1 MIESL
6 DVILWDKKVGTLV
19 ANREG
24 HRSKACFYFDSD
36 YVRDGYDIAPLRA
49 PVKGVAAQRGL
60 PVYPDEERLFG
71 GLPSFIADSLPDH
84 WGNTVFNEWA
94 KVHHI
99 RMRDLS
105 ALDRLAYIGRRGMG
119 HWSSSRPLPRN
130 WRHRSR
136 WRSLTSTNWPGRLS
150 RKPDGSTSRY
160 RQPDGRKPVQG
171 RNVRRRTTAQS
182 GGQRQFRGRTMLL
195 RTGGDPLSGLHADDR
210 QVRRTPEDADDT
222 DRIQLLPDGRRRRAS
237 DDAEPPVGR

>member
-99 RMRDLS
+99 RMRDPVSYTHLT
-105 ALDRLAYIGRRGMG
+105 
-119 HWSSSRPLPRN
+119 LP
-130 WRHRSR
+130 
-136 WRSLTSTNWPGRLS
+136 TNRE
-150 RKPDGSTSRY
+150 
-160 RQPDGRKPVQG
+160 VE
-171 RNVRRRTTAQS
+171 NCV
-182 GGQRQFRGRTMLL
+182 GG
-195 RTGGDPLSGLHADDR
+195 GG
-210 QVRRTPEDADDT
+210 VKN
-222 DRIQLLPDGRRRRAS
+222 IQKES
-237 DDAEPPVGR
+237 IK

>member
-71 GLPSFIADSLPDH
+71 GLRRSSP
-84 WGNTVFNEWA
+84 
-94 KVHHI
+94 I
-99 RMRDLS
+99 RCLT
-105 ALDRLAYIGRRGMG
+105 IGET
-119 HWSSSRPLPRN
+119 PC
-130 WRHRSR
+130 
-136 WRSLTSTNWPGRLS
+136 STNGPKCIIS
-150 RKPDGSTSRY
+150 
-160 RQPDGRKPVQG
+160 V
-171 RNVRRRTTAQS
+171 
-182 GGQRQFRGRTMLL
+182 
-195 RTGGDPLSGLHADDR
+195 
-210 QVRRTPEDADDT
+210 
-222 DRIQLLPDGRRRRAS
+222 
-237 DDAEPPVGR
+237 

>member
-36 YVRDGYDIAPLRA
+36 YVRNGYDIAPLRA

-105 ALDRLAYIGRRGMG
+105 ALDRLAYIPVMF
-119 HWSSSRPLPRN
+119 
-130 WRHRSR
+130 
-136 WRSLTSTNWPGRLS
+136 RLDDD
-150 RKPDGSTSRY
+150 KLEKTFIFILCLENNLY
-160 RQPDGRKPVQG
+160 LC
-171 RNVRRRTTAQS
+171 NVLDKIRDKQ
-182 GGQRQFRGRTMLL
+182 
-195 RTGGDPLSGLHADDR
+195 
-210 QVRRTPEDADDT
+210 
-222 DRIQLLPDGRRRRAS
+222 
-237 DDAEPPVGR
+237 

>member
-94 KVHHI
+94 VSGQCKK
-99 RMRDLS
+99 L
-105 ALDRLAYIGRRGMG
+105 RGKFINCYLCFQI
-119 HWSSSRPLPRN
+119 HSLWS
-130 WRHRSR
+130 
-136 WRSLTSTNWPGRLS
+136 
-150 RKPDGSTSRY
+150 
-160 RQPDGRKPVQG
+160 
-171 RNVRRRTTAQS
+171 
-182 GGQRQFRGRTMLL
+182 
-195 RTGGDPLSGLHADDR
+195 
-210 QVRRTPEDADDT
+210 
-222 DRIQLLPDGRRRRAS
+222 
-237 DDAEPPVGR
+237 